1 MIYDHTSKVYRAKW
15 KLSGDDKFNG
25 AYYYSQE
32 IVANIIPLVKTNR
45 SWVTINAPS
54 QCEDGAIVFI
64 HNNLD
69 TSLYDWMRNY
79 KDLIL
84 VCGIPET
91 CEKVAHLGT
100 PIYVPISI
108 DVEEVKEHKVK
119 KKTKDTCFVGR
130 KMKRTFKLP
139 DDIDYLEGM
148 PRELLLDELAKYK
161 KAYAVGRCALEAKVL
176 GCEILT
182 YDDRF
187 PDPEIWQVIDN
198 KDAAKILQSK
208 LDEIDGKAVKKS
220 NSKKKDEKGLII
232 FNNEEDEK
240 SLNSN

>member
-1 MIYDHTSKVYRAKW
+1 MIYDHTSKPYRAKW
-15 KLSGDDKFNG
+15 KLSGDNKFNG

-32 IVANIIPLVKTNR
+32 IVANIIPNVETNR

-54 QCEDGAIVFI
+54 QCDDGAIVFI

-69 TSLYDWMRNY
+69 TSLYDWMSIYN
-79 KDLIL
+79 DLIL

-100 PIYVPISI
+100 PIYLPLSV
-108 DVEEVKEHKVK
+108 DVAEVEEHKT

-139 DDIDYLEGM
+139 EDIDYLEGM

-161 KAYAVGRCALEAKVL
+161 KAYAVGRCAIEAKVL
-176 GCEILT
+176 GCKILP

-187 PDPEIWQVIDN
+187 PDVDRWEVLDN
-198 KDAAKILQSK
+198 LEAAKILQAE
-208 LDEIDGKAVKKS
+208 LDKIDNKTIEVDNTESSEIV
-220 NSKKKDEKGLII
+220 
-232 FNNEEDEK
+232 
-240 SLNSN
+240 